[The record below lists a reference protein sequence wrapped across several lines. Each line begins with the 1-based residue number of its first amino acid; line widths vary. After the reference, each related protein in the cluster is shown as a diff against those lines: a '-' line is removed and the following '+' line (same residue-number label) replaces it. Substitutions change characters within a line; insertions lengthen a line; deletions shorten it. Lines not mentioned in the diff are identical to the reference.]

1 MLKDVLVISVDNFI
15 TNYFINNV
23 SNKQLSILTDYK
35 KKLATKSAASKVLIY
50 AEDKVAVI
58 TILYR
63 LFRLGFFL
71 QDRKETYSIFIY
83 FNKLILEVR
92 DYITN

>member
-15 TNYFINNV
+15 TNYLINNV
-23 SNKQLSILTDYK
+23 SNKQLSVLTGCK
-35 KKLATKSAASKVLIY
+35 KKLAIKAIASKVLIY
-50 AEDKVAVI
+50 AKDRVAVI

-63 LFRLGFFL
+63 LLRLSLFL
-71 QDRKETYSIFIY
+71 QDRKETYFIFVY

>member
-15 TNYFINNV
+15 TNYLINNV
-23 SNKQLSILTDYK
+23 SNKRLSVLTGCK
-35 KKLATKSAASKVLIY
+35 KKLATKAAASKVLIY
-50 AEDKVAVI
+50 AGDRVAII

-63 LFRLGFFL
+63 LLRLGLFL
-71 QDRKETYSIFIY
+71 QDRKETYFIFVY